1 MSGFITLHRKLLD
14 WEWYNDINTKT
25 LFIHCL
31 LKANW
36 EDKNWRGLNIKRGSF
51 VTSYDGLSKETN
63 LTIQQIRTA
72 IFKLSK
78 TQEINIQTTNKY
90 TLLSVVKYEDY
101 QSLEIKSTHKQQ
113 TNNTQ
118 NNKQIT
124 TTNNIINK
132 QSNIS
137 SDLKI
142 DWEKLLNQFNKITGK
157 NTKVI
162 NHQVKNKI
170 LARLKEGYS
179 KQDLLNA
186 IQNCFNDPY
195 HKETNHKHLTLEF
208 ISRTDKME
216 KYSTIKSL

>member
-14 WEWYNDINTKT
+14 WEWYKDINTKT